1 MKAIFTICLEEYL
14 KEHDENGRTF
24 TDICRE
30 APLPKGTLGTLTSGR
45 VDNPTYN
52 TAYKLAQALWVP
64 MEAFAART
72 KAEREGHCKTIR
84 NRFKER
90 RLERVALMAET
101 ANHYVDDMRVMPAAG
116 VADILYE
123 ALRDIQMHR
132 GVEE

>member
-1 MKAIFTICLEEYL
+1 MKSIFTVCLETYL

-30 APLPKGTLGTLTSGR
+30 APFPKGTLGALTSGR

-72 KAEREGHCKTIR
+72 KAERETHCRAIR
-84 NRFKER
+84 HGFKER
-90 RLERVALMAET
+90 RLLQAIFGEK
-101 ANHYVDDMRVMPAAG
+101 
-116 VADILYE
+116 
-123 ALRDIQMHR
+123 
-132 GVEE
+132 VE